1 MLDDD
6 IFNNFI
12 DDAEDYDE
20 ENSKT
25 KNINIVKKMMKM
37 K

>member
-20 ENSKT
+20 ENSKS
-25 KNINIVKKMMKM
+25 KNINTLFIK
-37 K
+37 